1 MISPTMLE
9 ALRILKFTTYKPDRL
24 NFTED
29 LVTDERD
36 YTIFGPV
43 TPRAVDE
50 LVAAGKLPELDK
62 LLANTR
68 EIDCN

>member
-1 MISPTMLE
+1 MLE
-9 ALRILKFTTYKPDRL
+9 ALQILKFTYRQDRL
-24 NFTED
+24 NFTKD

-68 EIDCN
+68 DIDCN